1 MEIDDRLP
9 QGDIRWGFLY
19 LDPSS
24 GRFDIDRKM
33 VDSHI
38 SELRK
43 QLSGKS
49 KSIIDWIQGKINFP
63 YVAGCRLSCGH
74 RGYDQVARDSRVVVD
89 GFLSFRVTV
98 VCSHSHF
105 PPEILCCYLKSI

>member
-1 MEIDDRLP
+1 LEIDDSLP

-19 LDPSS
+19 LNPSN

-43 QLSGKS
+43 QLQGKS
-49 KSIIDWIQGKINFP
+49 KSVIDWIQGKINLS
-63 YVAGCRLSCGH
+63 YIADCRGS
-74 RGYDQVARDSRVVVD
+74 
-89 GFLSFRVTV
+89 
-98 VCSHSHF
+98 CSHWR
-105 PPEILCCYLKSI
+105 YD